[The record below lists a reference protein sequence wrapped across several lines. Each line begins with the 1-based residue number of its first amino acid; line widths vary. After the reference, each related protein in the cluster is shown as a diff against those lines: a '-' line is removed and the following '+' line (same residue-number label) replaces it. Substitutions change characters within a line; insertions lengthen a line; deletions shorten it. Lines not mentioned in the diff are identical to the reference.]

1 VYKKIRESRQRR
13 LKNMTK
19 IVPRVGISSV
29 VLFLIL
35 SFWGFSGA
43 IADTIVTVP
52 GTSDPWLAGM
62 PNGSTASGSTASASD
77 GDVAPDQSP
86 VLVGSPFSPG
96 DIFTFSPTGLTDHCT
111 GGACGLAGPEG
122 DFQEGST
129 PHFAGAENGIAS
141 LTAPI
146 DSLIGVFLGAA
157 QPDSSAAPGALD
169 FSTLSS
175 RDFST
180 LSPLLKQP
188 FFIGDGRRND
198 GLTVQSFIAPPDA
211 TRLFLGTV
219 DGFGWYSNVGSFE
232 VTVDPQPVPEPASM
246 LLLATGLM
254 GLVGLRR
261 KLRK

>member
-1 VYKKIRESRQRR
+1 MKIKEISSKGM
-13 LKNMTK
+13 KNMNK
-19 IVPRVGISSV
+19 IALRVGISSV
-29 VLFLIL
+29 VLFLIF
-35 SFWGFSGA
+35 SFLAISGA
-43 IADTIVTVP
+43 IADAIVTVP

-62 PNGSTASGSTASASD
+62 PNGSTASM
-77 GDVAPDQSP
+77 GDIAPDQSP
-86 VLVGSPFSPG
+86 VLVGVPFSPG
-96 DIFTFSPTGLTDHCT
+96 DIFTFSPIGLTDHCT

-122 DFQEGST
+122 DFKEGST

-141 LTAPI
+141 LTAPV

-198 GLTVQSFIAPPDA
+198 GLTVQSFIAPTDA

-219 DGFGWYSNVGSFE
+219 DGYGWYNNVGSFE
-232 VTVDPQPVPEPASM
+232 VTVDPQSVPEPASM

-254 GLVGLRR
+254 GLVGLRGNSR
-261 KLRK
+261 K